1 MPTANFDLGEPT
13 FWVYENLLEYGR
25 NIFVVEQRGMP
36 FEIVKARYLEIMKK
50 RDIETFQDFDISAED
65 TLNAV
70 KALIQYGWKLEY
82 IPIGP

>member
-1 MPTANFDLGEPT
+1 MCDDLGEPT

-25 NIFVVEQRGMP
+25 NIFAVEQRGMP
-36 FEIVKARYLEIMKK
+36 FEIVKARYLEIMQK